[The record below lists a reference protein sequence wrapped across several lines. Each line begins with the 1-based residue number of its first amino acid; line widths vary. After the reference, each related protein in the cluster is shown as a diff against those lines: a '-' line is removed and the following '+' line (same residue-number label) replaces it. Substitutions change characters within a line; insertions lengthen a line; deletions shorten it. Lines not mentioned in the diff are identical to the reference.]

1 MFEFIGFVVVAYF
14 AWKIIRFFLFP
25 VSYAERA
32 ERRYMENPT
41 DSNYKMM
48 VAARMRADRYR
59 NK

>member
-14 AWKIIRFFLFP
+14 AWKILRFFLFP
-25 VSYAERA
+25 GVYAERA

-41 DSNYKMM
+41 DANYKMM
-48 VAARMRADRYR
+48 VAARMRADKQR